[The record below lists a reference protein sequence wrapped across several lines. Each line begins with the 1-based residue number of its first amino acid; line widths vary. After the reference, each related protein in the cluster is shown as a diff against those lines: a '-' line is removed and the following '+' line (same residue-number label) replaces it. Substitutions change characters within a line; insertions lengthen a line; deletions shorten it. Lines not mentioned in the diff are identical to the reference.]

1 MGNYYKERN
10 IVPLWVWILIWSIF
24 VIGAY
29 IDFDATGERLTA
41 ILIPTI
47 ITPIAILLNRYYD

>member
-24 VIGAY
+24 AIGAY
-29 IDFDATGERLTA
+29 IDFDTTRERLTA

-47 ITPIAILLNRYYD
+47 ITPIAILLNKYYD